1 MGTTE
6 GRVSMFLASSHGIA
20 RIKSLNDVLD
30 IAPSQFGNYRTIVF
44 NFNTLCNSYMPST
57 TTNISKKTTLRHG
70 FTPCKTIRVFS
81 RVLNFLRLLISV
93 PVYFPSGLLRLNSLS
108 AFSPRIFRRAFS
120 SKKGRSKIALGRS
133 KSQCGQSEAYMS

>member
-1 MGTTE
+1 
-6 GRVSMFLASSHGIA
+6 MFLASSHGIA
-20 RIKSLNDVLD
+20 RIKSLNNVLD
-30 IAPSQFGNYRTIVF
+30 IAPSQFGDYRTTVF

-57 TTNISKKTTLRHG
+57 TTNISKTTLRHG
-70 FTPCKTIRVFS
+70 FAPCKIIRVFS

-120 SKKGRSKIALGRS
+120 SRKGRSKIALGRS